1 MTPLPRGWPKI
12 SYSSKTCKGCSKKY
26 VEKNGRGSIKSLSSV
41 DIIGECFLKSTLR
54 ISQAEGWM
62 WIKSRLR
69 RKRLESA
76 KMKSLLFDHAS
87 NVDCFKSVRN
97 SADSIKRM
105 VDNLKSAYEP
115 LAEILQL
122 MCANPALFFLQP

>member
-1 MTPLPRGWPKI
+1 M
-12 SYSSKTCKGCSKKY
+12 
-26 VEKNGRGSIKSLSSV
+26 EKNGRGSIKSLSSV
-41 DIIGECFLKSTLR
+41 DVIGECSLISTLR
-54 ISQAEGWM
+54 ISQALL
-62 WIKSRLR
+62 WIKFRLR
-69 RKRLESA
+69 LKRVESA
-76 KMKSLLFDHAS
+76 KMKFLLFDHAS

-122 MCANPALFFLQP
+122 MCANPALFFCSPKAPNFVRPIV